1 MTKPKIL
8 VTGATGKT
16 GTQVVAQLR
25 EKGWPVRAVVRKHDA
40 RSERLRQQGA
50 EVVVADVYDYEQ
62 MLGAMRGTHRAYYC
76 PPVQPFMIQ
85 ASAVFVAAARDAA
98 LESVAHLSMW
108 LSCPAHPSVHTRQQ
122 WLTENLVAMIPGV
135 ASTIINPGV
144 FAGPILEFALPTA
157 VNLGVI
163 PDPFGENFRNPA
175 PSNEDIAR
183 VVVGVLTDPDRH
195 AGKRYRPTGP
205 KVLSM
210 ADIAETV
217 GRVVGRKVKLQSVS
231 ERMFMKAA
239 RVGGS
244 GDFEVSNV
252 RQFVKDGKLGVF
264 SVHAPTTD
272 VFDVSGQQP
281 ESFETT
287 VRRYAAMPFARRSV
301 SNKLHA
307 MGDFLKIILSP
318 SFDADRYDAR
328 LEQPAPPNP
337 ALAGQS
343 GWWRREH
350 ETNAVPASAARNGR
364 AVDRAVAD
372 AV

>member
-8 VTGATGKT
+8 VTGSTGKT
-16 GTQVVAQLR
+16 GTQVVAQLL
-25 EKGWPVRAVVRKHDA
+25 EQGWPVRAVLRKEDA
-40 RSERLRQQGA
+40 RSERLRRLGA
-50 EVVVADVYDYEQ
+50 EVVVADLYDYEQ
-62 MLGAMRGTHRAYYC
+62 MLEAMRGTRRAYYC

-122 WLTENLVAMIPGV
+122 WLTENLFAMIPGV
-135 ASTIINPGV
+135 SSTIINPGV

-157 VNLGVI
+157 ANLGVI

-210 ADIAETV
+210 ADIAQTV
-217 GRVVGRKVKLQSVS
+217 GRVLGRRVKLQAVS
-231 ERMFMKAA
+231 EKMFMKAA
-239 RVGGS
+239 KVGGS
-244 GDFEVSNV
+244 GDFEISNV

-272 VFDVSGQQP
+272 VLDVSGRPP
-281 ESFETT
+281 EDFETT
-287 VRRYAAMPFARRSV
+287 VRRYAAMPFARRSLP
-301 SNKLHA
+301 NTLRA
-307 MGDFLKIILSP
+307 IGDFARIMLTPALN
-318 SFDADRYDAR
+318 ADRYDAR
-328 LEQPAPPNP
+328 LEQPVPPNP
-337 ALAGQS
+337 QLAGES
-343 GWWRREH
+343 GVWEREH
-350 ETNAVPASAARNGR
+350 RSNGR
-364 AVDRAVAD
+364 AD
-372 AV
+372 ARPEAQRSVVIK